1 MQKAWILAL
10 GFVLVAYSC
19 GDSSSGGNV
28 LKPSGTSGQATTGT
42 GPGGATTGAGG
53 AMATTTT
60 SSSATTS
67 TSGGST
73 SSGGSGPAGG
83 AGGSGQ
89 AGEGGG
95 NLGGAA
101 GTGSGGAMPAGPPN
115 IVVILFDDVGY
126 GDFASFGGKGVVTPQ
141 LDQFARE
148 GMSFTNFYVQPL
160 CTGSRTALMTG
171 AYPHR
176 VSMPGALGPAELI
189 GLNLAEVTMAEVLK
203 AHGYKTAIYGKWHL
217 GRPDIFL
224 PMAQGFDDY
233 FGEPYS
239 NDMAPHIMLEGAQIV
254 ENNPS
259 NDTLV
264 QRYTA
269 RAITFL
275 EANQHNR
282 FFLYLPHQMAHMP
295 IGATATFRGTTPR
308 GLYSD
313 AIAELDWSVGQ
324 IRATL
329 KRLDLEKNTLVF
341 LTSDNGPYLP
351 GGVSGGSAG
360 PLREGKFTTF
370 EGGMRNPMIAAWPG
384 FVPAGTTCSEPVSEI
399 DILPTVAKIV
409 GATFTPNGKIDGL
422 DITPLLRGDPGAKTP
437 HNALYFYSEGALQ
450 AVRSGKWKLHFP
462 HNYLHTAGAPLAPV
476 TSTEHIDLSLFDLD
490 NDIGETTNVAAQHPD
505 IVNQLSAL
513 GQMMRADIG
522 DSLTGVAGAN
532 VRPHGTAP

>member
-1 MQKAWILAL
+1 MQKAWIIAL
-10 GFVLVAYSC
+10 GFGLATNNC

-28 LKPSGTSGQATTGT
+28 LNPMGSDGQ
-42 GPGGATTGAGG
+42 PTTGAGG
-53 AMATTTT
+53 AVGTTAT
-60 SSSATTS
+60 SSSATTG

-73 SSGGSGPAGG
+73 SSGGSGPGPAGG

-89 AGEGGG
+89 AGGGGG

-101 GTGSGGAMPAGPPN
+101 GTGSGGATPAGPPN
-115 IVVILFDDVGY
+115 VVVILFDDVGY
-126 GDFASFGGKGVVTPQ
+126 GDFASFGGKGVVEPN
-141 LDQFARE
+141 LDQFARD
-148 GMSFTNFYVQPL
+148 GMSFTNFYVQPI

-203 AHGYKTAIYGKWHL
+203 AAGYKTAIYGKWHL

-224 PMAQGFDDY
+224 PMQQGFDDY

-239 NDMAPHIMLEGAQIV
+239 NDMVPHIMLEGDQIV

-275 EANQHNR
+275 EANQHNQ
-282 FFLYLPHQMAHMP
+282 FFLYLAHQMAHQP
-295 IGATATFRGTTPR
+295 LGATPAFRGTTPR

-313 AIAELDWSVGQ
+313 AMAELDWSVGQ

-329 KRLDLEKNTLVF
+329 KRLDLEKNTLLI
-341 LTSDNGPYLP
+341 LTSDNGPHLQ
-351 GGVSGGSAG
+351 GGVDGGSAG

-384 FVPAGTTCSEPVSEI
+384 VVPAGTTCNEPVASI
-399 DILPTVAKIV
+399 DLLPTFAKIV

-422 DITPLLRGDPGAKTP
+422 DISPLLRGEPGAKTP

-462 HNYLHTAGAPLAPV
+462 HNYIHVEGGPAAPV
-476 TSTEHIDLSLFDLD
+476 SSTQHIDLSLFDLD

-522 DSLTGVAGAN
+522 DSITGVAGAN
-532 VRPHGTAP
+532 VRPHGTSP

>member
-1 MQKAWILAL
+1 MQKAWIIAL
-10 GFVLVAYSC
+10 GFGLATNNC

-28 LKPSGTSGQATTGT
+28 LNPMGSDGQ
-42 GPGGATTGAGG
+42 PTTGAGG
-53 AMATTTT
+53 AVGTTAT
-60 SSSATTS
+60 SSSATTG

-73 SSGGSGPAGG
+73 SSGGSGPGSAGG

-89 AGEGGG
+89 AGGAGG

-101 GTGSGGAMPAGPPN
+101 GTGSGGATPAGPPN
-115 IVVILFDDVGY
+115 VVVILFDDVGY
-126 GDFASFGGKGVVTPQ
+126 GDFASFGGKGVVEPN
-141 LDQFARE
+141 LDQFARD
-148 GMSFTNFYVQPL
+148 GMSFTNFYVQPI

-203 AHGYKTAIYGKWHL
+203 AAGYKTAIYGKWHL

-224 PMAQGFDDY
+224 PMQQGFDDY

-239 NDMAPHIMLEGAQIV
+239 NDMVPHIMLEGDQIV

-275 EANQHNR
+275 EANQHNQ
-282 FFLYLPHQMAHMP
+282 FFLYLAHQMAHQP
-295 IGATATFRGTTPR
+295 LGATPAFRGTTPR

-313 AIAELDWSVGQ
+313 AMAELDWSVGQ

-329 KRLDLEKNTLVF
+329 KRLDLEKNTLLI
-341 LTSDNGPYLP
+341 LTSDNGPHLQ
-351 GGVSGGSAG
+351 GGVDGGSAG

-384 FVPAGTTCSEPVSEI
+384 VVPAGTTCNEPVASI
-399 DILPTVAKIV
+399 DLLPTFAKIV

-422 DITPLLRGDPGAKTP
+422 DISPLLRGEPGAKTP

-462 HNYLHTAGAPLAPV
+462 HNYIHVEGGPAAPV
-476 TSTEHIDLSLFDLD
+476 SSTQHIDLSLFDLD

-522 DSLTGVAGAN
+522 DSITGVVGAN
-532 VRPHGTAP
+532 VRPHGTSP